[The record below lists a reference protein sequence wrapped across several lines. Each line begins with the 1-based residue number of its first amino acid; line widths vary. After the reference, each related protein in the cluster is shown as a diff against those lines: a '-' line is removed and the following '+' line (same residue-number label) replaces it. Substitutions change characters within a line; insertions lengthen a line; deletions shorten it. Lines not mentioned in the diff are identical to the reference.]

1 VHRRRHRG
9 HACAGEGEGFRLG
22 FADGG
27 AHRGSAGQAQHVA
40 GVAIG
45 GGGDGEVAGDRMH
58 EGGRRAGGLGSGG
71 LWLAPGITGDGDGQH
86 FLQETEG
93 QVS

>member
-1 VHRRRHRG
+1 VHRHRPRG
-9 HACAGEGEGFRLG
+9 RACAGEGEGFRLG

-27 AHRGSAGQAQHVA
+27 AHRGSAGWAQHVT

-45 GGGDGEVAGDRMH
+45 GGGDGVVAGARMR
-58 EGGRRAGGLGSGG
+58 EGRRRAGGLGRDG
-71 LWLAPGITGDGDGQH
+71 LWLAPGVTGDGDGQR